1 MGSMKPRTV
10 HFCIDEGSHTSC
22 CVGLSDA
29 LLCFVVLVFAN
40 FARSNS
46 PSYPAC
52 TRAWTARSFAVW
64 IKGCNSSASSSPSP
78 TDHLTFL
85 SLRHR
90 RVMPSLVAAPTFS
103 HAETHM
109 SRLNPRWNA
118 NTSMLNSDCASYPPN
133 TGSPTSFGWRL
144 TLLSFFNLA
153 STKSSRFIADWI
165 LKGP

>member
-1 MGSMKPRTV
+1 MVSMKPRTV
-10 HFCIDEGSHTSC
+10 RFRIDEGAATRAAVLGSVMLFSA
-22 CVGLSDA
+22 S
-29 LLCFVVLVFAN
+29 LCMSSRI

-64 IKGCNSSASSSPSP
+64 IKGCNLSASSSPSR
-78 TDHLTFL
+78 TNHLTFL
-85 SLRHR
+85 SLRHQ

-109 SRLNPRWNA
+109 SQLNPRWNA
-118 NTSMLNSDCASYPPN
+118 DTSMLNSDCASYPPN

-153 STKSSRFIADWI
+153 STKSSRFIAN
-165 LKGP
+165 